1 MQYDIGIIPAI
12 VLLGMIIEYKLG
24 ILFRIMLTFKVHKM
38 LRESGEFTFNVKE
51 RFEFQGE
58 PPESEEPD
66 ALDLSKE
73 NRVIIDNWDRGGAHK

>member
-38 LRESGEFTFNVKE
+38 LKESGEFTFNVKE
-51 RFEFQGE
+51 RFEFQDE
-58 PPESEEPD
+58 PAELEEPSD
-66 ALDLSKE
+66 LDLNE
-73 NRVIIDNWDRGGAHK
+73 NNRVIIDNWDRGDLK